1 MLGSVHDADDAVQES
16 LLRAWKAVGRFDG
29 LQSVRPWLYSGCCDD
44 IAGAVTTLV
53 SAVAQRDYYDRR
65 PRQGLDLLE
74 RIAQSLRSA

>member
-44 IAGAVTTLV
+44 ARVCSRA
-53 SAVAQRDYYDRR
+53 A
-65 PRQGLDLLE
+65 
-74 RIAQSLRSA
+74 